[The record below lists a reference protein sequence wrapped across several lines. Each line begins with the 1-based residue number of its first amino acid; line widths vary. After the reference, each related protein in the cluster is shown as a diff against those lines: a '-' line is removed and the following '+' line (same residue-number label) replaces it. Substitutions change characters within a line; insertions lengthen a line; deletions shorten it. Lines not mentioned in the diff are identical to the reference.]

1 MHRKENVGS
10 TEKAITI
17 YGQPENCTKACA
29 EILKVM
35 REEAKTAAKASEDEA
50 EGEGGGEREAGDVVS
65 LKVPAFF
72 LFVRIDSRILHSR
85 DVCYHQILAHNNLIG
100 RIIGK
105 GGATIKKI
113 MEETGTKITVSS
125 ISDINAFNV
134 ERTITIA
141 ASEVENVSRA
151 EAEISSKLR
160 KAYEHDVQEV
170 VVRTSLTVDLV
181 RVSHFAHTSNPTVP
195 QANTCF
201 LIVASGDSKGISCP
215 WTMMEL
221 IFPPLH
227 FVQPQ
232 SMMFPG
238 LHPAA
243 MMSMPGMGMAGIS
256 GGQQG
261 AAPQSAAAGPGFS
274 HQAQQAGGPP
284 PAGSGGSGHS
294 NGWGRPAGPNA
305 PNTGMFNGSAGQR
318 QSPSTHHAAAAA
330 ASMNPFAAA
339 AAASGFSQVSS
350 FMEFNTVVVWRRH
363 RMASLLALALIEGS
377 LS

>member
-72 LFVRIDSRILHSR
+72 QFVRFDSRILHSP

-160 KAYEHDVQEV
+160 KAYEHDVQEIV
-170 VVRTSLTVDLV
+170 VS
-181 RVSHFAHTSNPTVP
+181 
-195 QANTCF
+195 
-201 LIVASGDSKGISCP
+201 
-215 WTMMEL
+215 
-221 IFPPLH
+221 
-227 FVQPQ
+227 
-232 SMMFPG
+232 
-238 LHPAA
+238 
-243 MMSMPGMGMAGIS
+243 
-256 GGQQG
+256 
-261 AAPQSAAAGPGFS
+261 
-274 HQAQQAGGPP
+274 
-284 PAGSGGSGHS
+284 
-294 NGWGRPAGPNA
+294 
-305 PNTGMFNGSAGQR
+305 
-318 QSPSTHHAAAAA
+318 
-330 ASMNPFAAA
+330 
-339 AAASGFSQVSS
+339 
-350 FMEFNTVVVWRRH
+350 
-363 RMASLLALALIEGS
+363 
-377 LS
+377 